1 MNAAPVPSS
10 PAAVRAA
17 LITVQ
22 VLFGIN
28 YLLSKNIVTVMSPA
42 AWASLR
48 TLAAFVI
55 VAGLALFGRRRFPR
69 GRDLALLAVAA
80 LFGVILNQA
89 LFLEGLSRTTVGRSA
104 LICSQIPTFVLFFSL
119 VSGQERLSLRKGLG
133 FLCGITGV
141 AVLLEA
147 DRFTFAAATLQGDLL
162 TVANAASFALFIV
175 LGRRIM
181 ERHDPLAATAVVFF
195 FGAVGMSLYGGPA
208 LLATDLAALGTA
220 TWASMVYVVV
230 GATVVTYFLNLWAIK
245 RAVATRVALYIF
257 LQPVIA
263 ATLGVALR
271 GEEITPRFL
280 VATLLVFAA
289 LFLRDGRPGPTHEKP
304 PGDA

>member
-1 MNAAPVPSS
+1 MNTPLTPSS
-10 PAAVRAA
+10 PAAVRTA

-28 YLLSKNIVTVMSPA
+28 YLLSKNIVTVMGPA

-48 TLAAFVI
+48 TLTAFVI
-55 VAGLALFGRRRFPR
+55 LAGIALIGRRTFPR
-69 GRDLALLAVAA
+69 GRDILSLAIAA
-80 LFGVILNQA
+80 LFGVVLNQA

-104 LICSQIPTFVLFFSL
+104 LICSQIPTFVLLFSL
-119 VSGQERLSLRKGLG
+119 LAGHERLSLRKGLG
-133 FLCGITGV
+133 FLCGIAGV

-147 DRFTFAAATLQGDLL
+147 DRFSFDTATLHGDLL
-162 TVANAASFALFIV
+162 TVANAASYAVFIV
-175 LGRRIM
+175 IGRRVM
-181 ERHDPLAATAVVFF
+181 ARHDPLAATAVVFF
-195 FGAVGMSLYGGPA
+195 FGAIGMFLYGGPR
-208 LLATDLAALGTA
+208 LLATDLGSLDGGIL
-220 TWASMVYVVV
+220 ASMAYVIV

-289 LFLRDGRPGPTHEKP
+289 LFLRDGRPAAPAINPTGNP
-304 PGDA
+304 